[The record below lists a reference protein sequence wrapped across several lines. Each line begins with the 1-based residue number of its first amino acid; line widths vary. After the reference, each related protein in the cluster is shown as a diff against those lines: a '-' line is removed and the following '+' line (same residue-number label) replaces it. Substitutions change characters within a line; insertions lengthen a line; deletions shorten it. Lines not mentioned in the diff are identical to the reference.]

1 MSYHK
6 EDWSLEIKTA
16 QIDLTDALFNL
27 TESVDGADNQE
38 DLLVE
43 CEEIVKNFV
52 EEAVQFTIDFT
63 QKLLSLATGSIL
75 PPVAAPYEARAAVI
89 GDQDKL
95 NNELKDL
102 VAETKRIDFTTDPEV
117 AVSIVV
123 EKNHEFGCE
132 VKDSK
137 KLNTVR
143 HRLGDQDFIT
153 FEEMFS
159 LSSAHKMELLTN
171 LSCSRSQLSTL
182 QVKLIS
188 GNLRELSA
196 EDMFGYIGSGYIGS
210 GYTGP
215 HLVIV
220 DIVKPFVLVTVS
232 DVSAPMLKSVAM
244 VSVAATHG
252 DHTDRTGIGGECR
265 IAYTEDPS
273 NYYPVV
279 VSSTK
284 NVFHYAHLQVS

>member
-1 MSYHK
+1 M
-6 EDWSLEIKTA
+6 
-16 QIDLTDALFNL
+16 DLTDALFNL
-27 TESVDGADNQE
+27 TESVDGADDE
-38 DLLVE
+38 DLLLK
-43 CEEIVKNFV
+43 CEEIVNDFV
-52 EEAVQFTIDFT
+52 EEAVKFTIDFT
-63 QKLLSLATGSIL
+63 QKLLSLATESIL

-123 EKNHEFGCE
+123 EKNPEIRCE

-153 FEEMFS
+153 FKEMVS

-171 LSCSRSQLSTL
+171 LSCSRSQLSTP

-196 EDMFGYIGSGYIGS
+196 EDMFGYIGSGYIAS
-210 GYTGP
+210 RYTGP

-220 DIVKPFVLVTVS
+220 DIVKHFILVTMS
-232 DVSAPMLKSVAM
+232 EVSALMLKSVPM

-265 IAYTEDPS
+265 IAYAEDPS